1 MRLQLLEQVV
11 DRERRI
17 AVVEPDDEADRDHVL
32 AQRVDERAAE
42 LAEPLARA
50 QRPAHRVDHAVERL
64 RDLPDLLHRELPHL
78 RLLAAEG
85 EPVESDAGEVA
96 LRPLGEHRDLG
107 DEVGAGLEVAELAAL
122 AAAALVAG
130 AHAHDAAVRDEE
142 LLRRGLGEDH
152 RAALFRALGEEAAE
166 LGEREDPVAV
176 VPHRRRRRDRQRRP
190 AREDV
195 DGLAGDRAVRGQL
208 VHAEALS
215 EQPAQRPRVDDRAR
229 EEMRAGLLALLEHGD
244 RHLAKPLGHLRVLL
258 EQLAE
263 ADRAGE
269 AGRARADDEDA
280 DLDPLVRRVGRL
292 GDVVARGERRRE
304 VRGPR
309 HQPRRWRTSS
319 VSLGTISCTSP
330 TTPRS
335 LNSKIGAFA
344 SLLIATIVPE
354 LCMPTLCWI
363 APEMPR
369 AT

>member
-1 MRLQLLEQVV
+1 
-11 DRERRI
+11 
-17 AVVEPDDEADRDHVL
+17 
-32 AQRVDERAAE
+32 
-42 LAEPLARA
+42 
-50 QRPAHRVDHAVERL
+50 
-64 RDLPDLLHRELPHL
+64 
-78 RLLAAEG
+78 
-85 EPVESDAGEVA
+85 
-96 LRPLGEHRDLG
+96 
-107 DEVGAGLEVAELAAL
+107 
-122 AAAALVAG
+122 
-130 AHAHDAAVRDEE
+130 
-142 LLRRGLGEDH
+142 
-152 RAALFRALGEEAAE
+152 
-166 LGEREDPVAV
+166 
-176 VPHRRRRRDRQRRP
+176 
-190 AREDV
+190 
-195 DGLAGDRAVRGQL
+195 
-208 VHAEALS
+208 
-215 EQPAQRPRVDDRAR
+215 
-229 EEMRAGLLALLEHGD
+229 MRAGLLALLEHGD
-244 RHLAKPLGHLRVLL
+244 RHLTKPLGHLRVLL

-263 ADRAGE
+263 ANRASQ

-369 AT
+369 ATYSFGETVLPVWPIWAEYGYQPASTTARVAATAPPSAPASSSASLKLSASPSPRPPPTRMSASSMLTSSPRCSPRLTIFAFVDHPESSTSTSTTSAEPPSRSAASKALRRPMMMPGSPA